1 MNRVIFLV
9 IILVS
14 FAGCISV
21 SKIENQNMAKE
32 SVLKAGM
39 TLCATSG
46 NEKICIFADNDFKRI
61 ISWDGASRTI
71 TLVPRKERWHGLLGL
86 VSPGPPDDYW
96 PYYKGITRAVVQE
109 AQVNMLDKELFYQS
123 VNSPFEQANIVYRD
137 DGLGVKWY
145 KSLMPDLV
153 PGGVLD
159 LMIFQLLIDGKKPEH
174 LIGSKNDKITL
185 EIR

>member
-1 MNRVIFLV
+1 
-9 IILVS
+9 
-14 FAGCISV
+14 
-21 SKIENQNMAKE
+21 
-32 SVLKAGM
+32 
-39 TLCATSG
+39 
-46 NEKICIFADNDFKRI
+46 
-61 ISWDGASRTI
+61 
-71 TLVPRKERWHGLLGL
+71 
-86 VSPGPPDDYW
+86 
-96 PYYKGITRAVVQE
+96 
-109 AQVNMLDKELFYQS
+109 MLDKELFYQS